1 MKFTIGWLKDH
12 LETDAS
18 VSEIAEKLT
27 ALGLEVE
34 EVQDPGALLGPFVVG
49 HVLEADKHP
58 DADRLKLCKVDA
70 GDEIL
75 QIVCGAP
82 NARKGLKVALAKVGT
97 LIPVTGEKLKKGKIR
112 GQESLGMMC
121 SYRELCLGEDHDGII
136 ELPEDAPVGAPLLS
150 LLSIDPMIDIAITP
164 NRADALGVRGIA
176 RDLAAGGLGT
186 LKPDPVTPVAGTFQ
200 SPITVDITADTK
212 AVEGC
217 SMFVGRY
224 IRNVKN
230 GESPA
235 WLKDRL
241 TAIGLRPISALVDIT
256 NLVSYDRARPLHV
269 FDADK
274 IEGPITARFAKPGET
289 LVALDEVEYRPDTE
303 TVVICD
309 ARGPQGIGGIM
320 GGLHS
325 GCSLETVN
333 VFVESALFEP
343 TRIAASG
350 RGLGIDSDARYRFER
365 GVDPES
371 CVLGAE
377 LATQLI
383 LDLCG
388 GEPSELVIAG
398 APPTWKRTIAL
409 RPARVTRLGGVEIPK
424 TDMVDSLIRL
434 GCQVE
439 DKGDVLAVDP
449 PSWRVDIHEE
459 HDLVEEVIRL
469 FGYDN
474 VAAVPLPRDP
484 QPKPVL
490 NPGQRR
496 MVTVKRCLATRGLLE
511 AVTWSFMPRAWAAR
525 FGGGQD
531 AMMLANPISSDLDA
545 MRPAILPNLI
555 AALGRN
561 AARGFPDLGLFE
573 VGPRFH
579 GGEPGEQ
586 ALVAAGARAG
596 KAVGREW
603 SRPSRE
609 VDVFDAKADV
619 LAILEAAGAPVANLQ
634 ISQDAPDWYHPGRSG
649 QIRLGKN
656 VLATFGEIHPA
667 VLELIDVKGPVV
679 GYEVNLDLLPLP
691 KTKPTKTRPVLV
703 SSPFQPVGRDFAF
716 VVEADVPAETV
727 VRAAKGAD
735 KTLITEA
742 AIFDVYQGDRM
753 EAGKKSLALAV
764 TLQPRDHTLSDEE
777 IEAVSTKV
785 VDAVVKATGGVLRG

>member
-18 VSEIAEKLT
+18 VSQIAETLT

-58 DADRLKLCKVDA
+58 DADRLRLCKVDA

-150 LLSIDPMIDIAITP
+150 ILSVDPMIEIAITP

-176 RDLAAGGLGT
+176 RDLAAAGLGT
-186 LKPDPVTPVAGTFQ
+186 LKADTVAPTAGTFQ
-200 SPITVDITADTK
+200 SPI
-212 AVEGC
+212 AVEIAPDVLESGAC
-217 SMFVGRY
+217 AMFVGRY
-224 IRNVKN
+224 IRGVRNV
-230 GESPA
+230 ESPA

-241 TAIGLRPISALVDIT
+241 TAVGLRPISALVDIT
-256 NLVSYDRARPLHV
+256 NLVSLDRARPLHV

-274 IEGPITARFAKPGET
+274 IQGPITARFAKPGET
-289 LVALDEVEYRPDTE
+289 LVALDDGEYSPNAE

-309 ARGPQGIGGIM
+309 ATGPQGIGGIM

-325 GCSLETVN
+325 GCSLDTETV
-333 VFVESALFEP
+333 FLESAFFDAA
-343 TRIAASG
+343 RIAASG
-350 RGLGIDSDARYRFER
+350 RALGIDSDARYRFER

-377 LATQLI
+377 LGTQLI
-383 LDLCG
+383 LELCG
-388 GEPSELVIAG
+388 GEASELVVAG
-398 APPTWKRTIAL
+398 APPAWERTITL
-409 RPARVTRLGGVEIPK
+409 RPGRVARLGGVEIAK
-424 TDMVDSLIRL
+424 DAMVESLTRL
-434 GCQVE
+434 GCVVE
-439 DKGDVLAVDP
+439 DQGDTLAVAP
-449 PSWRVDIHEE
+449 PSWRVDVHEE

-469 FGYDN
+469 HGYDN
-474 VAAVPLPRDP
+474 VAAVPLPRPP
-484 QPKPVL
+484 QPKAVL
-490 NPGQRR
+490 TPGQRR

-511 AVTWSFMPRAWAAR
+511 AVTWSFMPRAWAER

-531 AMMLANPISSDLDA
+531 ALMLANPISSDLDA
-545 MRPAILPNLI
+545 MRPSILPNLI

-596 KAVGREW
+596 KRIGREW
-603 SRPSRE
+603 SRPARD

-619 LAILEAAGAPVANLQ
+619 LAVLEAAGAPTGNLQ
-634 ISQDAPDWYHPGRSG
+634 ITQDAPDWFHPGRSG
-649 QIRLGKN
+649 QMRLGKS
-656 VLATFGEIHPA
+656 VLATFGEVHPA

-679 GYEVNLDLLPLP
+679 AYEIDLDVLPLP
-691 KTKPTKTRPVLV
+691 KAKGGKARPPLVL
-703 SSPFQPVGRDFAF
+703 SPFQPLGRDFAF
-716 VVEADVPAETV
+716 VVDEAVAAETV
-727 VRAAKGAD
+727 ARAAKGAD
-735 KTLITEA
+735 KALIA
-742 AIFDVYQGDRM
+742 DARVFDVYQGDRM

-764 TLQPRDHTLSDEE
+764 TLQPMDHTLSEEE

-785 VDAVVKATGGVLRG
+785 VEAVVKASGGTLRA